1 MLRVDQVHV
10 IRHKVLVEGLS
21 RRRVARDMGIGRNTV
36 DRYLKISEPK
46 RVERMPR
53 KRPVFEQ
60 VKPRLD
66 ELIAEW
72 RSGTT
77 AKQRITAR
85 RLQRELEAEGLRAG
99 ITVVSAYLR
108 EVRRQA
114 AEVFV
119 PLVHRPGD
127 EAQVDFFEVTVD
139 VAGQRRKAWMFLMR
153 LMYSGRDF
161 AWLYDRCDQLSFLD
175 GHVRAFAHLG
185 AVPQRCVYD
194 NLPPAVAKVFF
205 PHRKLTDRF
214 RSLASH
220 YLYEPCFARIGVG
233 HDKGGVEARGKGI
246 RLQHLVP
253 IPSGNSLRAI
263 SEGLVASL
271 DADAKTKRDVEGK
284 TPLDRFLDERPLMR
298 PLPAVEFDPRRVVPV
313 SIRSNSLVQI
323 EGAWY
328 SVSSRWARLEA
339 TAYVGVEDVRI
350 VCRGETETHPKQR
363 FGGKSICYRHYLPE
377 LAKKPQAVRQ
387 VAPELVA
394 ELGEPFGK
402 LWTIL
407 AEKYG
412 SLDAAR
418 IFARV
423 IGAVTD
429 YGEEPVRQ
437 ALDAALSAG
446 RADLLSLATS
456 APSPVTRMATIP
468 ATLASYEIEAARVAD
483 YDRMLAGGGQ

>member
-1 MLRVDQVHV
+1 
-10 IRHKVLVEGLS
+10 
-21 RRRVARDMGIGRNTV
+21 MGISRNTV
-36 DRYLKISEPK
+36 DRYLKLSEPR
-46 RVERMPR
+46 RVEHMLRR
-53 KRPVFEQ
+53 RPVFEQ
-60 VKPRLD
+60 VRPRLD
-66 ELIAEW
+66 DLIAEW
-72 RSGTT
+72 RSETT
-77 AKQRITAR
+77 DKQRITAR
-85 RLQRELEAEGLRAG
+85 RLHRQLQAEGLKAG
-99 ITVVSAYLR
+99 IAVVSAYLR

-119 PLVHRPGD
+119 PLIHRPGD

-139 VAGQRRKAWMFLMR
+139 VQDLRRKAWMFLMR

-161 AWLYDRCDQLSFLD
+161 AWLYDRCDQVSFLD
-175 GHVRAFAHLG
+175 GHVRAFARLG

-194 NLPPAVAKVFF
+194 NLTPAVAKVFY
-205 PHRKLTDRF
+205 PSRKLTDRF
-214 RSLASH
+214 KALASH
-220 YLYEPCFARIGVG
+220 YLFEACFARIGVG

-253 IPSGNSLRAI
+253 IPSGKSMREI
-263 SEGLVASL
+263 SERLLASL
-271 DADAKTKRDVEGK
+271 DADAEAKRDAEGK
-284 TPLDRFLDERPLMR
+284 SPMDRFQEERPLMR
-298 PLPAVEFDPRRVVPV
+298 PMPAVEFDARRVVPV
-313 SIRSNSLVQI
+313 CIRSNALVQI

-350 VCRGETETHPKQR
+350 VCRGETQTHPKQR

-402 LWTIL
+402 LWKIL

-412 SLDAAR
+412 PLDAAR
-418 IFARV
+418 VFARV
-423 IGAVTD
+423 IGAITNH
-429 YGEEPVRQ
+429 GEEPVRE
-437 ALDAALSAG
+437 ALEAALSAG
-446 RADLLSLATS
+446 RADLLALR
-456 APSPVTRMATIP
+456 SPLPGSVTRMGAIP
-468 ATLASYEIEAARVAD
+468 ATLASYEIEAARAAD